1 MSYKTIL
8 VHVDQSRNA
17 AERIRIA
24 TNIAIQENAHLVGVA
39 MTGISRWIYANSSPL
54 FIDPG
59 MVINLDLLRDNARV
73 ALHEFESI
81 VKSLGYTSYET
92 LVIDD
97 EAATGI
103 NMQARYCDLV
113 IIGQT
118 DLSAPSPTVMP
129 DFPESVLLNCGRP
142 VLIVPYTGHFK
153 TVGQRAIIAWD
164 ASTQAARAVTAAIP
178 LLSRAKIAEIVV
190 FNPERDGARHGE
202 QPGADIALYVAR
214 HGVKVN
220 VSKYE
225 VPTDIGNALLSQAAD
240 TGSDLLVMG
249 GYGHSRFREIL
260 LGGATKTVLAT
271 MTLPVLMSH

>member
-8 VHVDQSRNA
+8 VHVDQSKNA

-54 FIDPG
+54 FVDPG

-92 LVIDD
+92 LVVDD
-97 EAATGI
+97 EAPTGI

-142 VLIVPYTGHFK
+142 VLIVPYAGHFK
-153 TVGQRAIIAWD
+153 TVGQRAMIAWD

-190 FNPERDGARHGE
+190 FNPERDSARHGE
-202 QPGADIALYVAR
+202 QAGADIALYVAR

-220 VSKYE
+220 ISKYE

-240 TGSDLLVMG
+240 AGSDLLVMG